1 MALSSEKRRA
11 PKRGLS
17 VTMVSVRCRW
27 WSRWPAKQ
35 EKEPLCTF
43 KQIYIHVLMCTPFLS
58 WRQLTG
64 NTAGH
69 LPLLASISLD
79 KMSWRSSHVSVWRA
93 LFFWNH
99 SAYWFHSAMCP
110 SAFSLSWIHRHSSYF
125 LSSVIVQN
133 VAAKVLLGQGVG
145 GRVFVSRLEGG
156 LLQSGWTI
164 FTFHLS
170 PTAQSPRVLSH
181 YHHGPSTLRNGP
193 GTTIYTLVWIGVCGL
208 QEDLCV
214 EHYLKSMKEWY
225 CYTFSYTKP
234 H

>member
-133 VAAKVLLGQGVG
+133 VAAKVLWD
-145 GRVFVSRLEGG
+145 RVWEGG
-156 LLQSGWTI
+156 YLSAGLKGGCFSQGGLSFPSIWVLRLRALAFCPTTTRPIYSEEWAWDNHLHFSVNWRLWVTGGFVCWTLSQEHERMVLL
-164 FTFHLS
+164 HL
-170 PTAQSPRVLSH
+170 QLH
-181 YHHGPSTLRNGP
+181 
-193 GTTIYTLVWIGVCGL
+193 
-208 QEDLCV
+208 
-214 EHYLKSMKEWY
+214 
-225 CYTFSYTKP
+225 
-234 H
+234 